1 MFKTKAV
8 NLNNNIIETLYQN
21 NINNP
26 INIIDLSVANL
37 RKDFP
42 IFIDIWLEKIEG
54 RRFYLEY
61 NTQLKNYSETNG
73 TENKT
78 YKNPLKLIALEKGQ
92 RLRAKTYIDIANSTS
107 STPSDWGSTSLEDW
121 SEGQPWSEL
130 PDNNLAWY
138 EGTTTDWLTGFD
150 HWFTYTINATLTNV
164 LNASLFLTLD
174 IEDE

>member
-8 NLNNNIIETLYQN
+8 NLNNNVIETLYQHDIDN
-21 NINNP
+21 PVHVIDMIITNI
-26 INIIDLSVANL
+26 

-42 IFIDIWLEKIEG
+42 IFIDIWLEKVEG
-54 RRFYLEY
+54 RRYYLQY
-61 NTQLKNYSETNG
+61 NKELQNYN
-73 TENKT
+73 ENNNTLNET

-92 RLRAKTYIDIANSTS
+92 RLRAKTYIDIVNSTS

-130 PDNNLAWY
+130 PDNNLAWH
-138 EGTTTDWLTGFD
+138 EGITTDWLTGFD
-150 HWFTYTINATLTNV
+150 HWLTYTIEAPLTNV

-174 IEDE
+174 IED